1 MKIELA
7 FFTKKYGSYSLRTKI
22 IIYFLIINMIVMS
35 SLGTIYYWKSTQIMQ
50 EETAKNIQNT
60 LSRVA
65 IDVVNLTDSIRQV
78 SDSISANPNIREYLT
93 RPVTD
98 DDFQQSMEDFRK
110 INDIIQSFPYK
121 QEVFKIRIFFDTPIF
136 YSSNKVNLLGMEQAA
151 SAPWYKDVNE
161 RNGKIVWTSTYPYK
175 FYHAWQENIISCVRV
190 LNDLKQLDKRLG
202 YVSIDL
208 KERDI
213 FKILEA
219 TEEVVNGRLFIVNGS
234 GTILSNR
241 DSALIGKSI
250 YTMKGFEHLSL
261 NEKSLNEKSLNE
273 KKFVRADVMGK
284 NSLVQVK
291 PIESL
296 DMNIVSVIPMES
308 ISEKNVII
316 LKFLLQSFA
325 LILLLS
331 ILLAVLLSKNVTGRV
346 LQLIEYVRRVDIE
359 DDDYELKVEHNDE
372 LSSLMISF
380 NKMVARN
387 RTLIKEVYQ
396 EKVSKKEAEM
406 RALQAQINP
415 HFLYNTMDTINWM
428 ALKYKARD
436 IMHMTQLLSR
446 FYRLSLNGGRDIVNI
461 EDEIEHI
468 KTYIDIQKNRF
479 EDDIEAYFDICPELY
494 SYSTIKL
501 LLQPIVENAIFH
513 GIQKKPDQKGVIRI
527 VGFKD
532 GQIIKLRIIDDGAG
546 MDRETV
552 VKLEAGLIE
561 ADNHSGSY
569 GLKNITQRI
578 KLYFGEEYGIKIDSE
593 PEKGTCVELF
603 FPAVTY
609 KDS

>member
-1 MKIELA
+1 
-7 FFTKKYGSYSLRTKI
+7 
-22 IIYFLIINMIVMS
+22 MIVMS
-35 SLGTIYYWKSTQIMQ
+35 SLGIIYYWKSTQIMQ
-50 EETAKNIQNT
+50 EEKAKNIQNT

-78 SDSISANPNIREYLT
+78 SDSISANPNIREYLR

-151 SAPWYKDVNE
+151 SAPWYKDVND

-234 GTILSNR
+234 GAILSNR
-241 DSALIGKSI
+241 DSALTGKSI

-261 NEKSLNEKSLNE
+261 DEKN
-273 KKFVRADVMGK
+273 FVRTDVMGK

-291 PIESL
+291 NIESL
-296 DMNIVSVIPMES
+296 DMNIVSIISMES

-316 LKFLLQSFA
+316 MKFLLQSFA
-325 LILLLS
+325 LILLVS

-396 EKVSKKEAEM
+396 EKVSKKEAEL

-446 FYRLSLNGGRDIVNI
+446 FYRLSLNGGRDIVHI

-494 SYSTIKL
+494 RYSTIKL

-527 VGFKD
+527 IGFKD
-532 GQIIKLRIIDDGAG
+532 DQIIKLRIIDDGAG

-552 VKLEAGLIE
+552 AKLEAGLIE

-603 FPAVTY
+603 FPAVIY

>member
-1 MKIELA
+1 MKIEFS
-7 FFTKKYGSYSLRTKI
+7 FFKKKYGSYSLRTKI
-22 IIYFLIINMIVMS
+22 IIYFLIINIIVMS
-35 SLGTIYYWKSTQIMQ
+35 SLGIIYYWKSTQIMQ

-78 SDSISANPNIREYLT
+78 SDSISANPNIREYLR

-136 YSSNKVNLLGMEQAA
+136 YSSNKMNLLGMEQAA
-151 SAPWYKDVNE
+151 SAPWYKDVND

-241 DSALIGKSI
+241 DSALIGTSI
-250 YTMKGFEHLSL
+250 YTMKGFEHL
-261 NEKSLNEKSLNE
+261 SLNE

-291 PIESL
+291 NIESL
-296 DMNIVSVIPMES
+296 DMNIVSIIPMES
-308 ISEKNVII
+308 ISEKNGII
-316 LKFLLQSFA
+316 MKFLLQSFA
-325 LILLLS
+325 LILLVS

-479 EDDIEAYFDICPELY
+479 EDDIEAYFDICPKLY
-494 SYSTIKL
+494 RYSTIKL

-527 VGFKD
+527 IGFKD
-532 GQIIKLRIIDDGAG
+532 DQIIKLRIIDDGAG

-552 VKLEAGLIE
+552 AKLEAGLIE

-603 FPAVTY
+603 FPAVIY

>member
-1 MKIELA
+1 MKIRLS
-7 FFTKKYGSYSLRTKI
+7 FFKNKYGSYSLRTKI
-22 IIYFLIINMIVMS
+22 IINFLIINMIVTS
-35 SLGTIYYWKSTQIMQ
+35 SLGMIYYWKSTRIMQ

-78 SDSISANPNIREYLT
+78 SDSISANPNIREYLR

-98 DDFQQSMEDFRK
+98 NDFQQSIEDFRT

-121 QEVFKIRIFFDTPIF
+121 QEVFKIRIFFDTSIV

-151 SAPWYKDVNE
+151 LAPWYKDVNE

-175 FYHAWQENIISCVRV
+175 SNHAWQENIISCVRV
-190 LNDLKQLDKRLG
+190 LNDFKQLDKRLG
-202 YVSIDL
+202 YVSVDL

-213 FKILEA
+213 YKILEA

-234 GTILSNR
+234 GTILSSR

-250 YTMKGFEHLSL
+250 HTMKGFEHLAL
-261 NEKSLNEKSLNE
+261 DE
-273 KKFVRADVMGK
+273 KKSVRIDVMGN

-291 PIESL
+291 NIESL
-296 DMNIVSVIPMES
+296 DMNVVSAISMES

-316 LKFLLQSFA
+316 MNFLLQSFA
-325 LILLLS
+325 LILLVS

-359 DDDYELKVEHNDE
+359 DDDNELKVEHNDE
-372 LSSLMISF
+372 ISSLMISF

-446 FYRLSLNGGRDIVNI
+446 FYRLSLNGGRDVVNI

-494 SYSTIKL
+494 RYSTIKL

-513 GIQKKPDQKGVIRI
+513 GIQKKPNQKGIIRI
-527 VGFKD
+527 IGFMD
-532 GQIIKLRIIDDGAG
+532 DQIIKLRIIDDGAG

-552 VKLEAGLIE
+552 AKLEAGLIE

-593 PEKGTCVELF
+593 PGKGTCVELF
-603 FPAVTY
+603 FPSVIY

>member
-1 MKIELA
+1 MKIGLY
-7 FFTKKYGSYSLRTKI
+7 FFKNKYGSYSLRTKI
-22 IIYFLIINMIVMS
+22 IIYFLIINMIVML
-35 SLGTIYYWKSTQIMQ
+35 SLGMIFYWKSTQIMQ
-50 EETAKNIQNT
+50 EETAKNTQNT

-65 IDVVNLTDSIRQV
+65 IDVVNLTDNIRQV
-78 SDSISANPNIREYLT
+78 SDSISANPIIREYLS

-98 DDFQQSMEDFRK
+98 DDFQQRMDDFRT

-121 QEVFKIRIFFDTPIF
+121 QEVFKMRIFFDTPII
-136 YSSNKVNLLGMEQAA
+136 YSSNKKVNLLGMEQAV
-151 SAPWYKDVNE
+151 SSPWFKDVNE

-175 FYHAWQENIISCVRV
+175 FYDAWQENIISCVRV
-190 LNDLKQLDKRLG
+190 LNDFKQLDKRLG
-202 YVSIDL
+202 YVSIDI
-208 KERDI
+208 KERDF

-219 TEEVVNGRLFIVNGS
+219 TEEVVNGRLFIVNDD

-241 DSALIGKSI
+241 DIALIGKSI
-250 YTMKGFEHLSL
+250 YSLKGFEHLAL
-261 NEKSLNEKSLNE
+261 DE
-273 KKFVRADVMGK
+273 KKSFRTDVMGK

-291 PIESL
+291 NIDSL
-296 DMNIVSVIPMES
+296 DMNIVSAISMKS
-308 ISEKNVII
+308 IADKNEII
-316 LKFLLQSFA
+316 MKFLLQSFA
-325 LILLLS
+325 LILLVS

-346 LQLIEYVRRVDIE
+346 FQLIEYVRRVDIE
-359 DDDYELKVEHNDE
+359 DDDSELKIEHNDE
-372 LSSLMISF
+372 ISSLMISF

-387 RTLIKEVYQ
+387 RTLIKEVYL

-428 ALKYKARD
+428 AHKYKARD

-446 FYRLSLNGGRDIVNI
+446 FYRLSLNGGRDVVNI

-494 SYSTIKL
+494 RYSTIKL

-513 GIQKKPDQKGVIRI
+513 GIQKKSDQKGVIRI
-527 VGFKD
+527 IGFKD
-532 GQIIKLRIIDDGAG
+532 DQIIKLRIIDDGAG

-552 VKLEAGLIE
+552 AKLEAGLIE

-593 PEKGTCVELF
+593 PGKGTCVELF
-603 FPAVTY
+603 FPSVIY
-609 KDS
+609 KDP